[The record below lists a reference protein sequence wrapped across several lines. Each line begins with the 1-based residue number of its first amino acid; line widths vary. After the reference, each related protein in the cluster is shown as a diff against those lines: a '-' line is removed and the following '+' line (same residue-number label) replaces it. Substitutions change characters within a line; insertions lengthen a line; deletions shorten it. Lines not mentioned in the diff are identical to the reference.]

1 MTKREMRKLRKGDLV
16 YLPSKV
22 TLYKFEKS
30 NRWGQIPFVSRAVQT
45 SKPLTTAFVGL
56 NQDYRGEGYC
66 KVLYNGEIWNVESNK
81 IFLGG
86 KNDQTNRSL

>member
-1 MTKREMRKLRKGDLV
+1 MTNKEIKKLKKGDLI

-30 NRWGQIPFVSRAVQT
+30 NRWGEIPFINKTIQT
-45 SKPLTTAFVGL
+45 SKPLTTAFIGL
-56 NQDYRGEGYC
+56 NEGYRRDGYC
-66 KVLYNGEIWNVESNK
+66 EVLYNGEIWNVEPNK

-86 KNDQTNRSL
+86 QND

>member
-1 MTKREMRKLRKGDLV
+1 MTNKEIKKLKKGDLI

-30 NRWGQIPFVSRAVQT
+30 NRWGEIPFINKTIQT
-45 SKPLTTAFVGL
+45 SKPLTTAFIGL
-56 NQDYRGEGYC
+56 NEGYRRDGYC
-66 KVLYNGEIWNVESNK
+66 EVLYNGEIWSVEPNK

-86 KNDQTNRSL
+86 QND